1 MSTEDAIQ
9 HNMYL

>member
-1 MSTEDAIQ
+1 MSNEDAIQ